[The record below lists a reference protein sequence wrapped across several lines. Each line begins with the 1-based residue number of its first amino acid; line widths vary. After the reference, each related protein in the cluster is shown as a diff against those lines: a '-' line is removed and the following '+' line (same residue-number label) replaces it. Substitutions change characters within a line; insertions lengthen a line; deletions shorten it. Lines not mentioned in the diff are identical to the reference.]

1 MSKKSKGGGGGLPS
15 KSEILRFLEAAGD
28 KVTKREIARAFRVKG
43 SDRVVLKDR
52 LREMLEDGAIERAA
66 DKSLHPAGKLP
77 SVTVV
82 EVSGPDAYGDLLVR
96 PLNWK
101 GAAPPPKIYLEDTR
115 RRGKAAQLGKG
126 DRALVRLKRSEDG
139 STYEASVIKALEGA
153 PKQILGVFHGNE
165 RGGRVTP
172 VRKGARSELLIE
184 DGQARGAKDGELVLA
199 ELLPRRHGRPYGL
212 KPARIIERH
221 GDVSAPGQIS
231 LIAIHEQD
239 LPTRFSKQA
248 ESEAAGAKPVPLG
261 EREDLRGMALITID
275 PADARDHDD
284 AVFAEP
290 DPDPGNPGGWHL
302 VVAIADV
309 AHYVRAGSALDKE
322 AWLRGNSAYFPDR
335 VVPMLP
341 EGLSNEMC
349 SLKPGEDRACM
360 AVHVWIDREGKKRR
374 HRFLRG
380 LMRSRANIAY
390 PEVQAAI
397 DGTPSPETAPLLET
411 VLEPLYGAHAALDR
425 ARQARK
431 PLEIQSEEKK
441 IILDEAGRVVDIRPR
456 EALRAHRVIEAFMIL
471 ANVCA
476 AETLEAHRVPCMY
489 RVHEEPALDKLEEL
503 RDFLASLDFKLPR
516 AQAVTPQLFN
526 KALAR
531 FRGTVQESLI
541 NQVVLRSQTQAYYS
555 PDNRGHFGLA
565 LPRYAHFT
573 SPIRRY
579 ADLLV
584 HRGLIRALGLGP
596 DGLSDAEAESMEATA
611 EHISMTERRAMAAE
625 RDSVDRYL
633 AAYLAGQVGRSFQG
647 RISGVTRFGL
657 FVTLEPSG
665 GDGLVPVSSMAGDYY
680 AYESDRHA
688 LVGRRHG
695 RVYQLGDDVEVRLLE
710 AQPVS
715 GGLRLELVGE
725 PSLPEGASRRPTDVH
740 PQRRRKGKP
749 PARKGKAKG
758 KGKKAAK
765 SRAAKA
771 NRRG

>member
-1 MSKKSKGGGGGLPS
+1 VSKKPKGGEGGLPS
-15 KSEILRFLEAAGD
+15 KSDILRFLEESDD
-28 KVTKREIARAFRVKG
+28 KITKRELARAFRIKG
-43 SDRVVLKDR
+43 SDRVALKDR
-52 LREMLEDGAIERAA
+52 LREMLEEGSIERAP
-66 DKSLHPAGKLP
+66 DKSLLPAGKLP

-82 EVSGPDAYGDLLVR
+82 EVAGPDAYGDMLVR

-101 GAAPPPKIYLEDTR
+101 GTTPPPRIYLDDTR
-115 RRGKAAQLGKG
+115 RRGKAAQLGQG
-126 DRALVRLKRSEDG
+126 DRALVRLTRNPDEA
-139 STYEASVIKALEGA
+139 TYSASVIKALEGA
-153 PKQILGVFHGNE
+153 PKQILGVFHGGDL
-165 RGGRVTP
+165 GGRVTP

-184 DGQARGAKDGELVLA
+184 EGQHGGAVDGELVLA
-199 ELLPRRHGRPYGL
+199 ELLPRRHGRMRGL
-212 KPARIIERH
+212 KPARVIDRH

-231 LIAIHEQD
+231 LIAIHEQE
-239 LPTRFSKQA
+239 LPTRFSKEA
-248 ESEAAGAKPVPLG
+248 EHEAAAARPVPLG
-261 EREDLRGMALITID
+261 EREDLRDIPLITID

-290 DPDPGNPGGWHL
+290 DPDPNNPGGWHL
-302 VVAIADV
+302 IVAIADV

-322 AWLRGNSAYFPDR
+322 ARTRGNSAYFPDR

-360 AVHVWIDREGKKRR
+360 AVHVWIDREGRKLR
-374 HRFLRG
+374 HEFVRA
-380 LMRSRANIAY
+380 LMRSAANIAY
-390 PEVQAAI
+390 PEVQAAV
-397 DGTPSPETAPLLET
+397 DGTPSPETEPLLER
-411 VLEPLYGAHAALDR
+411 VLRPLYGAHEALDR
-425 ARQARK
+425 ARQVRE

-456 EALRAHRVIEAFMIL
+456 EELRAHRVIEEFMIL

-476 AETLEAHRVPCMY
+476 AETLEAQRVACMY

-503 RDFLASLDFKLPR
+503 REFLASLDFKLPR
-516 AQAVTPQLFN
+516 AQVITPALFNRALHRFKNTPQD
-526 KALAR
+526 
-531 FRGTVQESLI
+531 SLI

-555 PDNRGHFGLA
+555 PENRGHFGLA

-579 ADLLV
+579 ADVLV
-584 HRGLIRALGLGP
+584 HRGLIRALSLGK
-596 DGLSDAEAESMEATA
+596 DGLTHAEAEAMAATG

-633 AAYLAGQVGRSFQG
+633 AAFLAGQVGGSFKG

-665 GDGLVPVSSMAGDYY
+665 GDGLVPVSSMASDYY
-680 AYESDRHA
+680 AYEPGRHA

-695 RVYQLGDDVEVRLLE
+695 RVYQLGDEVEVRLLE

-715 GGLRLELVGE
+715 GGLRLELIGE
-725 PSLPEGASRRPTDVH
+725 PTLPEGGAARPTDVH
-740 PQRRRKGKP
+740 PRRRHKGKP

-758 KGKKAAK
+758 KARKAAK
-765 SRAAKA
+765 SGAAKA
-771 NRRG
+771 NRRR

>member
-1 MSKKSKGGGGGLPS
+1 VSKKPKGGGAGLPS
-15 KSEILRFLEAAGD
+15 KSEILRFLEESDD
-28 KVTKREIARAFRVKG
+28 KVTKRELARAFRIKG
-43 SDRVVLKDR
+43 GERVALKDR
-52 LREMLEDGAIERAA
+52 LREMLDEGSIERAP
-66 DKSLHPAGKLP
+66 DKALHPAGKLP

-82 EVSGPDAYGDLLVR
+82 EVAGPDAYGDMLVR

-101 GAAPPPKIYLEDTR
+101 GDAPPPRIYLDDTR

-126 DRALVRLKRSEDG
+126 DRALVRLTRNADEA
-139 STYEASVIKALEGA
+139 TYSAKVIKALEGA
-153 PKQILGVFHGNE
+153 PKQMLGVFHGGE
-165 RGGRVTP
+165 LGGRVSP
-172 VRKGARSELLIE
+172 VQKGARSDLLIE
-184 DGQARGAKDGELVLA
+184 RGQTGNAADGELVLA
-199 ELLPRRHGRPYGL
+199 EMLPRRHGRVQGL
-212 KPARIIERH
+212 RPARVIARH
-221 GDVSAPGQIS
+221 GDVSEPGQIS

-239 LPTRFSKQA
+239 LPTAFSKEA
-248 ESEAAGAKPVPLG
+248 EHEAAAARPVPLG
-261 EREDLRGMALITID
+261 EREDLRDVPLITID

-290 DPDPGNPGGWHL
+290 DPDPGNRGGYHL

-322 AWLRGNSAYFPDR
+322 ARLRGNSAYFPDR

-360 AVHVWIDREGKKRR
+360 AVHIWIDGNGKKRR
-374 HRFLRG
+374 HKFARG
-380 LMRSRANIAY
+380 LMRSAANIAY
-390 PEVQAAI
+390 AEVQAAI
-397 DGTPSPETAPLLET
+397 DGTPSPETEPLLERA
-411 VLEPLYGAHAALDR
+411 LEPLYGAHDALDR
-425 ARQARK
+425 ARQARE
-431 PLEIQSEEKK
+431 PLEIQSGEKK

-456 EALRAHRVIEAFMIL
+456 EELRAHRVIEDFMIL

-476 AETLEAHRVPCMY
+476 AETLEARGVPCMY
-489 RVHEEPALDKLEEL
+489 RIHEEPAADKLEEL
-503 RDFLASLDFKLPR
+503 REFLASLDFKLPR
-516 AQAVTPQLFN
+516 AQVITPALFN
-526 KALAR
+526 KALRR
-531 FRGTVQESLI
+531 FKGTAQESLI
-541 NQVVLRSQTQAYYS
+541 NQVVLRSQTQAYYG

-565 LPRYAHFT
+565 LARYAHFT

-584 HRGLIRALGLGP
+584 HRGLIRALGLGK
-596 DGLSDAEAESMEATA
+596 DGLTDAEAEAMAATG

-633 AAYLAGQVGRSFQG
+633 AAYLAGQVGRSFKG

-665 GDGLVPVSSMAGDYY
+665 GDGLVPLSSMAGDYY
-680 AYESDRHA
+680 TYEPGRHA

-715 GGLRLELVGE
+715 GGLRLELIGE
-725 PSLPEGASRRPTDVH
+725 PTLPEGAPRRPTDIGRQRRRKAG
-740 PQRRRKGKP
+740 PRRRKGKGKDK
-749 PARKGKAKG
+749 KGG
-758 KGKKAAK
+758 R
-765 SRAAKA
+765 S
-771 NRRG
+771 